1 MSRLTVLP
9 KPTPTRSVVHDQ
21 GPSLLE
27 YSEEWREV
35 STADPNLV
43 EQLLN
48 EAESS
53 LIEVALNRRPAGIL
67 VTRHHSGQYVLEL
80 SEEVPFGESRER
92 SAW

>member
-1 MSRLTVLP
+1 M
-9 KPTPTRSVVHDQ
+9 
-21 GPSLLE
+21 
-27 YSEEWREV
+27 

-43 EQLLN
+43 DKLLN

-53 LIEVALNRRPAGIL
+53 LVEVALNRRPAGIL
-67 VTRHHSGQYVLEL
+67 VTRQHAGRYVLEL

>member
-1 MSRLTVLP
+1 MSHLTLLP
-9 KPTPTRSVVHDQ
+9 NPTPTRSAVHDQ
-21 GPSLLE
+21 SPSLPE
-27 YSEEWREV
+27 YSEERREV

-43 EQLLN
+43 DKLLN

-53 LIEVALNRRPAGIL
+53 LVEVALSRRPAGIL
-67 VTRHHSGQYVLEL
+67 VTRHHAGRYVLEL

>member
-1 MSRLTVLP
+1 MSDLTLLP
-9 KPTPTRSVVHDQ
+9 NPTPTRSAVHGQ
-21 GPSLLE
+21 SPSLLA
-27 YSEEWREV
+27 YSEERREV
-35 STADPNLV
+35 STANPNLV

-67 VTRHHSGQYVLEL
+67 VTRHHSGRYVLEL